1 MIPASLIIFNRSDVR
16 LHTPPSSIFFYVR
29 VGIYRMASDIRPV
42 DHFRICCFCAY
53 QRRVAKYPYTF
64 IAVRKRSV
72 SAVSKIRR
80 PVLHVSVPVDDGTI
94 AFDSNKIF
102 VYDLI
107 V

>member
-1 MIPASLIIFNRSDVR
+1 MTGDIP
-16 LHTPPSSIFFYVR
+16 
-29 VGIYRMASDIRPV
+29 PV
-42 DHFRICCFCAY
+42 NLFCIGCFCDY
-53 QRRVAKYPYTF
+53 QSHVAKYPYTF

-72 SAVSKIRR
+72 PALSKIRR

-94 AFDSNKIF
+94 AFDTNKIF